1 MSLTARRRTL
11 LAWAMLG
18 LCTLPA
24 LAQDRLP
31 ANVWTASASVER
43 GRALLSNRQDSGC
56 VLCHVVPGLGGG
68 GDIGPSLLGLAE
80 RADAEQIRQRI
91 ADPRLLNPGTVMPA
105 YFSTQGLQRVA
116 AAYVG
121 QTVLSGQALE
131 DIVAYLLRDQSPAAH
146 LGSRRP

>member
-1 MSLTARRRTL
+1 MSLSSRCRTWV
-11 LAWAMLG
+11 AWAMLG
-18 LCTLPA
+18 LCSLPA

-31 ANVWTASASVER
+31 ATAWTASASVER

-68 GDIGPSLLGLAE
+68 GDIGPSLVGLIE

-91 ADPRLLNPGTVMPA
+91 ADPRLLNPDTVMPA

-131 DIVAYLLRDQSPAAH
+131 DIVAYLLRDQSLTGP
-146 LGSRRP
+146 LGSHRP